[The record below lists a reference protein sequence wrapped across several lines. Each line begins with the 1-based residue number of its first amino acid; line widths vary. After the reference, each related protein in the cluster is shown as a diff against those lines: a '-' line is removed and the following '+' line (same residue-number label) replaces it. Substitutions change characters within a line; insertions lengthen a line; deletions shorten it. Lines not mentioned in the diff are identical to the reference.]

1 MLERHVPEMDNYSL
15 PNSDTL
21 LLAVFVAVVVHVLI
35 LLGVNFSSPQ
45 PHKISKSLE
54 ITLANAPVKNVVKQ
68 AKYLATENQF
78 AAGEHAK
85 KPEPLAEKSL
95 PSSRPVVPPAKKPE
109 PVTIAESKKPV
120 MQKLLTR
127 PESPLKVAKPTVAP
141 EQPVEVAETKPV
153 LSVETL
159 QQQIAE
165 YTSAASIRASQQSSE
180 NSKIKFANSISAHK
194 YLAAQYVRDWTDKI
208 ERIGAMNLPEYEQY
222 ARNKDKAQLSM
233 DVGINPDGSIYS
245 MRIVK
250 SSGNTALDEA
260 AKHIVKM
267 SAPFAPLPDDLLR
280 EVNVLVI
287 TRVWE
292 FRAGMTAR

>member
-1 MLERHVPEMDNYSL
+1 MIERQAPDMDNFSL

-21 LLAVFVAVVVHVLI
+21 LLAVFIAVVVHVLI
-35 LLGVNFSSPQ
+35 LLGVNFSSPE
-45 PHKISKSLE
+45 PHKISKSVE
-54 ITLANAPVKNVVKQ
+54 ITLASAPVKNVVKQ
-68 AKYLATENQF
+68 AKYLAAENQF

-85 KPEPLAEKSL
+85 KPEPLTENS
-95 PSSRPVVPPAKKPE
+95 PSASRPLLVQAKKPE
-109 PVTIAESKKPV
+109 PMNIAESKKPV
-120 MQKLLTR
+120 AQKLITR
-127 PESPLKVAKPTVAP
+127 PEAPVKVVAP
-141 EQPVEVAETKPV
+141 APRIEEPVEIAEAKPV
-153 LSVETL
+153 LSAEML

-165 YTSAASIRASQQSSE
+165 YTSNASIRASKQSSE
-180 NSKIKFANSISAHK
+180 SSKVKFANSISAHK
-194 YLAAQYVRDWTDKI
+194 FLAAQYVKDWTDKI

-222 ARNKDKAQLSM
+222 ARNKDKSQLSM

-250 SSGNTALDEA
+250 SSGNSALDEA

-287 TRVWE
+287 SRVWE
-292 FRAGMTAR
+292 FRSGMTAR

>member
-1 MLERHVPEMDNYSL
+1 MPEMDNYSL

-45 PHKISKSLE
+45 PHKISKSME
-54 ITLANAPVKNVVKQ
+54 ITLASAPVKNVVKQ
-68 AKYLATENQF
+68 AKYLAAENQF
-78 AAGEHAK
+78 AAGDHT
-85 KPEPLAEKSL
+85 
-95 PSSRPVVPPAKKPE
+95 KKPE
-109 PVTIAESKKPV
+109 PVAENLPATSRPVVKPAIKTEPANIAESTKPAV
-120 MQKLLTR
+120 QKVLTR
-127 PESPLKVAKPTVAP
+127 PESVAKVAAP
-141 EQPVEVAETKPV
+141 VHAVEAPVEVADAKPR
-153 LSVETL
+153 LSAEML

-165 YTSAASIRASQQSSE
+165 YTSAASIRASQQSAE

-208 ERIGAMNLPEYEQY
+208 ERIGALNLPEYEQY

-233 DVGINPDGSIYS
+233 DVGINADGSIYS

-250 SSGNTALDEA
+250 SSGNSALDEA

-267 SAPFAPLPDDLLR
+267 SAPFAPLPDDLLQ

>member
-1 MLERHVPEMDNYSL
+1 MPEMDNYSL

-21 LLAVFVAVVVHVLI
+21 LLAVFIAVVVHVLI

-54 ITLANAPVKNVVKQ
+54 ITLATAPVKSVVKQ
-68 AKYLATENQF
+68 AKYLAAENQF
-78 AAGEHAK
+78 AAGEQKK
-85 KPEPLAEKSL
+85 KPEPLAENS
-95 PSSRPVVPPAKKPE
+95 PASGRPLVSQANKPE
-109 PVTIAESKKPV
+109 PVVIAEPKKPV
-120 MQKLLTR
+120 VQKVLTR
-127 PESPLKVAKPTVAP
+127 PESPVKVAAP
-141 EQPVEVAETKPV
+141 APAAEAPVEVAEAKPV
-153 LSVETL
+153 LSAEML

-180 NSKIKFANSISAHK
+180 NSKIKFANSLSANK

-267 SAPFAPLPDDLLR
+267 SAPFAPLPEDLLR